1 MLEIC
6 VVFVVIVL
14 LCLERVGG
22 KVQALVYDTLPSRG
36 RCRKAMLGVWVGGW
50 GKWRGRGRGHFS
62 IKTVS
67 VLGSCFASVIGLPVI
82 LVCYFFSAWV
92 CYAIYVI
99 ALVWTE
105 MVWVFCV
112 GILSAGLNLMSCAI
126 FTCWKKSILIFS
138 SAACKQ
144 LTTSMGPVI
153 NHPAASRYNGGLWN
167 RRHGE

>member
-1 MLEIC
+1 MLEIY

-92 CYAIYVI
+92 LLCY
-99 ALVWTE
+99 L
-105 MVWVFCV
+105 CD
-112 GILSAGLNLMSCAI
+112 SAGLNWDGMGILCGY
-126 FTCWKKSILIFS
+126 FVCWVEFDELCHFYLLEKIYIDF
-138 SAACKQ
+138 Q
-144 LTTSMGPVI
+144 L
-153 NHPAASRYNGGLWN
+153 GGMQTADD
-167 RRHGE
+167 